1 MTLATRI
8 TGADPF
14 LVELAQILA
23 TLVELGQCPLSGVYL
38 REGATEAAIG
48 TLQTEVQR
56 ELGQPLPEEYAALL
70 RLTNGLQIN
79 NVLFKKAEELV
90 PENLELFRPGILIL
104 GREGN
109 TAELVFDGRDRRFH
123 IVNLGSPDERFS
135 SFDSLAGLLAEVLRE
150 QQVL

>member
-1 MTLATRI
+1 M
-8 TGADPF
+8 
-14 LVELAQILA
+14 ELAQILA
-23 TLVELGQCPLSGVYL
+23 TLVELGQCSLSGVYL

-48 TLQTEVQR
+48 TLQTEAQR
-56 ELGQPLPEEYAALL
+56 ELGQPLPEEYVALL

-90 PENLELFRPGILIL
+90 PENLEVFRPGILIL

-109 TAELVFDGRDRRFH
+109 TAELVFDQRDRRFH

>member
-1 MTLATRI
+1 M
-8 TGADPF
+8 
-14 LVELAQILA
+14 ELAQILA

-38 REGATEAAIG
+38 REGA
-48 TLQTEVQR
+48 
-56 ELGQPLPEEYAALL
+56 EEYVALL

-90 PENLELFRPGILIL
+90 PENLEVFRPGILIL

-109 TAELVFDGRDRRFH
+109 TAELVFNGRDRRFH
-123 IVNLGSPDERFS
+123 IVNLGSLNERFS